1 MRLIKNILFSAIV
14 ASLLLI
20 AIELAS
26 HLYFF
31 IRYHKVY
38 SGKIFEY
45 DAEKA
50 YRLRKNYSGLFA
62 GKPVR
67 TNRFGHRDYDI
78 PLEKPENTLR
88 VLAVGDSITFGHG
101 VLGEEAYPKQLEN
114 MLNSRIKE
122 FRFNVINT
130 ATPGNLPFQEYYDLK
145 RGLKFKPDII
155 IIQFTLND
163 VVRPSMAYRMYG
175 EEKGGCGGVA
185 GLNSKVLIRVNDY
198 LDNHSAF
205 YSSLKSLLIRFKII
219 ERYIIQ
225 ETDISEDLVYRHNDP
240 EIRKAWSE
248 YLFWAQKKVDLCKE
262 MRIPCVLLISPYK
275 FQLDLSYGQ
284 AYPQKELREFAAKNR
299 KECIDLL
306 YNLKSI
312 TRGVSE
318 CYFLDYSHYTAN
330 GHIFIATIT
339 CPFIEKHVQ
348 ELSQLKR
355 GFLSK

>member
-1 MRLIKNILFSAIV
+1 MRLIKNILFSVIV
-14 ASLLLI
+14 ASLFLI

-45 DAEKA
+45 DVEKA
-50 YRLRKNYSGLFA
+50 YRLRTNYSGSFA

-67 TNRFGHRDYDI
+67 TNRFGYRDYDI
-78 PLEKPENTLR
+78 SLEKPESTLR
-88 VLAVGDSITFGHG
+88 VLAVGDSITFGDG

-145 RGLKFKPDII
+145 RGLKFKPDIV

-163 VVRPSMAYRMYG
+163 IVRPSMAYRMYG
-175 EEKGGCGGVA
+175 EGMGGCSGVA
-185 GLNSKVLIRVNDY
+185 GLNSKVLIRADDY

-219 ERYIIQ
+219 ERYMIQ
-225 ETDISEDLVYRHNDP
+225 ETDISEDLVYRRNDP
-240 EIRKAWSE
+240 EISKAWSE
-248 YLFWAQKKVDLCKE
+248 CLFWAQKKVDLCKE
-262 MRIPCVLLISPYK
+262 KGIPCILLISPYK
-275 FQLDLSYGQ
+275 FQLDLSYDQ
-284 AYPQKELREFAAKNR
+284 AYPQKELREFAAKN
-299 KECIDLL
+299 KIECVDLL
-306 YNLKSI
+306 YNLKK
-312 TRGVSE
+312 TARKVSE
-318 CYFLDYSHYTAN
+318 SYFLDQNHYSSQ
-330 GHIFIATIT
+330 GHAFIATLIY
-339 CPFIEKHVQ
+339 PLIEKYVQ
-348 ELSQLKR
+348 ESNKLK
-355 GFLSK
+355 GSFY